1 MANHDGK
8 GYLFTTN
15 FYKGANDDALLVPNN
30 RYMEGDAAV
39 QTGGAKVNKQE
50 QTTTKQLATQKIHAN
65 NIHANPVFFG
75 VAELCVDLVCVNF
88 LLF

>member
-1 MANHDGK
+1 MKIYLGITAIFFHVTSEVDTLILKKNSTDIRFHKKIANQDGK

-39 QTGGAKVNKQE
+39 HIEGKTFNKQ
-50 QTTTKQLATQKIHAN
+50 
-65 NIHANPVFFG
+65 
-75 VAELCVDLVCVNF
+75 
-88 LLF
+88 

>member
-39 QTGGAKVNKQE
+39 HIEGKTFNKQ
-50 QTTTKQLATQKIHAN
+50 
-65 NIHANPVFFG
+65 
-75 VAELCVDLVCVNF
+75 
-88 LLF
+88 